1 MKPLLIYLGRGFL
14 YVSKLNDDKGVLGMN
29 QERGNLLALLPLII
43 FVSLFL
49 GAGIISGDFY
59 AFPVLVSI
67 IIASVV
73 GLLMNRKE
81 TLTAKIERFAKGAGH
96 PDIMIMVFIFLLAG
110 AFSGVAEK
118 MGAVDSTVN
127 FALSVLP
134 GNLIIVGLF
143 IIAAFIS
150 LSMGTSMGTIAAL
163 APIGVGISSGTDI
176 SMPLAMATVIGGA
189 MFGDNLSFIS
199 DTTIAAVRTQKTEMK
214 DKFKVNFFIVLPA
227 AIVTI
232 VILLFLT
239 MGNQSTVGAE
249 SFNWIKILPYL
260 GVIIGA
266 LAGLNVFVV
275 LLGGIVLAGIIGFID
290 GSFTPASY
298 FGSVAD
304 GMTGMAEIVILSVLI
319 GGVVELIRHNG
330 GIQALL
336 YHATRKI
343 KSPQGAQLATAGLV
357 SSTNLCTANNTISI
371 IIAGPLAKTISENYG
386 VDARKSASIL
396 DIFSCSVQ
404 GLIPYGAQ
412 ALLVAEVAGISPIS
426 IIPYAFYPVLIAVC
440 GLIAIRFA
448 LPKFTRK
455 SAPDA
460 NPVRS

>member
-1 MKPLLIYLGRGFL
+1 MINEK
-14 YVSKLNDDKGVLGMN
+14 
-29 QERGNLLALLPLII
+29 GNLLALLPLLI

-67 IIASVV
+67 IIAAVV
-73 GLLMNRKE
+73 ALLMNRKDS
-81 TLTAKIERFAKGAGH
+81 LNAKVERFAKGAGH

-127 FALSVLP
+127 LALSVLP
-134 GNLIIVGLF
+134 ENLLIVGLF
-143 IIAAFIS
+143 LIAAFVS

-176 SMPLAMATVIGGA
+176 AMPVAMATVIGGA

-227 AIVTI
+227 AI
-232 VILLFLT
+232 LT
-239 MGNQSTVGAE
+239 MMILYFITAGNQSTVDAE
-249 SFNWIKILPYL
+249 AFNWVKILPYL

-275 LLGGIVLAGIIGFID
+275 LFGGIVLSGIIGFAD
-290 GSFTPASY
+290 GSFTPSSY

-304 GMTGMAEIVILSVLI
+304 GMTGMTEIVILTVLI
-319 GGVVELIRHNG
+319 GGVVELIRYNG

-336 YHATRKI
+336 HLATRKI
-343 KSPQGAQLATAGLV
+343 RSPQGAQLATAGLV

-371 IIAGPLAKTISENYG
+371 IIAGPLAKEIGENYG
-386 VDARKSASIL
+386 VDSRKSASIL
-396 DIFSCSVQ
+396 DIFSCSIQ
-404 GLIPYGAQ
+404 GFIPYGAQ
-412 ALLVAEVAGISPIS
+412 ALLVAETAGISPLS
-426 IIPYAFYPVLIAVC
+426 ILPYAFYPILTAVC

-448 LPKFTRK
+448 LPRFTRSK
-455 SAPDA
+455 APKPSTA
-460 NPVRS
+460 RS

>member
-1 MKPLLIYLGRGFL
+1 MINEK
-14 YVSKLNDDKGVLGMN
+14 
-29 QERGNLLALLPLII
+29 GNLLALLPLLI

-67 IIASVV
+67 IIAAVV
-73 GLLMNRKE
+73 ALLMNRKDS
-81 TLTAKIERFAKGAGH
+81 LNAKVERFAKGAGH

-127 FALSVLP
+127 LALSVLP
-134 GNLIIVGLF
+134 ENLLIVGLF
-143 IIAAFIS
+143 LIAAFVS

-176 SMPLAMATVIGGA
+176 AMPVAMATVIGGA

-227 AIVTI
+227 AILTM
-232 VILLFLT
+232 VILYFIT
-239 MGNQSTVGAE
+239 AGNQSTVDVEA
-249 SFNWIKILPYL
+249 FNWVKILPYL

-275 LLGGIVLAGIIGFID
+275 LFGGIVLSGIIGFAD
-290 GSFTPASY
+290 GSFTPSSY

-304 GMTGMAEIVILSVLI
+304 GMTGMAEIVILTVLI
-319 GGVVELIRHNG
+319 GGVVELIRYNG

-336 YHATRKI
+336 YLATRKI
-343 KSPQGAQLATAGLV
+343 RSPQGAQLATAGLV

-371 IIAGPLAKTISENYG
+371 IIAGPLAKEIGENYN
-386 VDARKSASIL
+386 VDSRKSASIL

-412 ALLVAEVAGISPIS
+412 ALLVAETAGISPLS
-426 IIPYAFYPVLIAVC
+426 VIPYAFYPILTAVC
-440 GLIAIRFA
+440 GIVAIRFA
-448 LPKFTRK
+448 LPKFTRSK
-455 SAPDA
+455 APKPSAA
-460 NPVRS
+460 RS

>member
-1 MKPLLIYLGRGFL
+1 
-14 YVSKLNDDKGVLGMN
+14 MN
-29 QERGNLLALLPLII
+29 QEKGNVLALLPLII

-67 IIASVV
+67 IIAAVV
-73 GLLMNRKE
+73 ALLMNRKE

-134 GNLIIVGLF
+134 GNLVIVGLF

-163 APIGVGISSGTDI
+163 APIGVGISSGADI
-176 SMPLAMATVIGGA
+176 SMALTMATVIGGA

-227 AIVTI
+227 AIVTM
-232 VILLFLT
+232 VILFILT
-239 MGNQSTVGAE
+239 MGTPSSVQAE
-249 SFNWIKILPYL
+249 SFDWVKMIPYL

-275 LLGGIVLAGIIGFID
+275 LLGGILFAGIIGFVD
-290 GSFTPASY
+290 GSFTPSSY

-304 GMTGMAEIVILSVLI
+304 GMTGMAEIVILSILI

-330 GIQALL
+330 GIQAIL

-371 IIAGPLAKTISENYG
+371 IIAGPLAKTLSDQYG

-396 DIFSCSVQ
+396 DIFSCAVQ

-426 IIPYAFYPVLIAVC
+426 IIPYAFYPVLIAIC
-440 GLIAIRFA
+440 GLIAIQFA
-448 LPKFTRK
+448 LPKFTRNRA
-455 SAPDA
+455 SDGDA
-460 NPVRS
+460 VRSS

>member
-1 MKPLLIYLGRGFL
+1 MINEK
-14 YVSKLNDDKGVLGMN
+14 
-29 QERGNLLALLPLII
+29 GNLLALLPLFI

-67 IIASVV
+67 IIAAVV
-73 GLLMNRKE
+73 ALFMNRKDS
-81 TLTAKIERFAKGAGH
+81 LNVKVERFAKGAGH

-127 FALSVLP
+127 MALSVLP
-134 GNLIIVGLF
+134 ENLLIVGLF
-143 IIAAFIS
+143 LIAAFVS

-176 SMPLAMATVIGGA
+176 AMPVAMATVIGGA

-227 AIVTI
+227 AILTM
-232 VILLFLT
+232 VILYFIT
-239 MGNQSTVGAE
+239 AGNQSTVNVDT
-249 SFNWIKILPYL
+249 FNWVKILPYL

-266 LAGLNVFVV
+266 LAGLNVFIV
-275 LLGGIVLAGIIGFID
+275 LFGGIVLSGIIGFAD
-290 GSFTPASY
+290 GSFTPSSY
-298 FGSVAD
+298 FGSIAD
-304 GMTGMAEIVILSVLI
+304 GMTGMAEIVILTVLI
-319 GGVVELIRHNG
+319 GGVVELIRYNG

-336 YHATRKI
+336 YLATRKI
-343 KSPQGAQLATAGLV
+343 RSPKGAQLATAGLV

-371 IIAGPLAKTISENYG
+371 IIAGPLAKEIGENYG
-386 VDARKSASIL
+386 VDSRKSASIL

-412 ALLVAEVAGISPIS
+412 ALLVAETAGISPLS
-426 IIPYAFYPVLIAVC
+426 VIPYAFYPILTAVC

-448 LPKFTRK
+448 LPKFTRSK
-455 SAPDA
+455 APKPSTA
-460 NPVRS
+460 RS

>member
-1 MKPLLIYLGRGFL
+1 
-14 YVSKLNDDKGVLGMN
+14 MN
-29 QERGNLLALLPLII
+29 EEKGNLLALLPLII

-49 GAGIISGDFY
+49 GAGILSGDFY

-73 GLLMNRKE
+73 ALLMNRKE
-81 TLTAKIERFAKGAGH
+81 KLTAKIERFAKGAGH

-163 APIGVGISSGTDI
+163 APIGVGISTGTDI

-227 AIVTI
+227 AIVTM
-232 VILLFLT
+232 VILLILT
-239 MGNQSTVGAE
+239 MGNQSSVGAE
-249 SFNWIKILPYL
+249 SFNWVKILPYL

-275 LLGGIVLAGIIGFID
+275 LLGGILLAGIIGFMD
-290 GSFTPASY
+290 GSFTPSSY

-304 GMTGMAEIVILSVLI
+304 GMTGMAEIVILSILI

-330 GIQALL
+330 GIQAIL
-336 YHATRKI
+336 YHATCKI

-371 IIAGPLAKTISENYG
+371 IIVGPLAKTLSEKYG

-396 DIFSCSVQ
+396 DIFSCAVQ

-426 IIPYAFYPVLIAVC
+426 IIPYAFYPFLIAIC
-440 GLIAIRFA
+440 GLIAIQFA
-448 LPKFTRK
+448 LPKFARK
-455 SAPDA
+455 SVSDG
-460 NPVRS
+460 NPVRSS

>member
-1 MKPLLIYLGRGFL
+1 MFNEK
-14 YVSKLNDDKGVLGMN
+14 
-29 QERGNLLALLPLII
+29 GNLLALLPLVI
-43 FVSLFL
+43 FVALFL

-67 IIASVV
+67 IIAAVAA
-73 GLLMNRKE
+73 LLMNRKE
-81 TLTAKIERFAKGAGH
+81 SLNAKVERFAKGAGH

-127 FALSVLP
+127 LALSVLP
-134 GNLIIVGLF
+134 ENLIIVGLF
-143 IIAAFIS
+143 IIAAFVS

-163 APIGVGISSGTDI
+163 APIGVGISNGTDI
-176 SMPLAMATVIGGA
+176 SMPIAMATVIGGA

-227 AIVTI
+227 AI
-232 VILLFLT
+232 LT
-239 MGNQSTVGAE
+239 MIILFFITAGNQSAVEAGTYDWV
-249 SFNWIKILPYL
+249 KILPYL

-275 LLGGIVLAGIIGFID
+275 LFGGIVLSGIIGLAD
-290 GSFTPASY
+290 GSFTLSSY

-319 GGVVELIRHNG
+319 GGVVELIRYNG

-336 YHATRKI
+336 YLATRKI
-343 KSPQGAQLATAGLV
+343 RSPKGAQLATAGLV

-371 IIAGPLAKTISENYG
+371 IIAGPLAKEIGDNYG
-386 VDARKSASIL
+386 VDSRKSASIL

-412 ALLVAEVAGISPIS
+412 ALLVAETAGISPLS
-426 IIPYAFYPVLIAVC
+426 IIPYAFYPILTAVC
-440 GLIAIRFA
+440 GLAAIRFA
-448 LPKFTRK
+448 LPKFTRAK
-455 SAPDA
+455 APKA
-460 NPVRS
+460 STARS

>member
-1 MKPLLIYLGRGFL
+1 
-14 YVSKLNDDKGVLGMN
+14 MN
-29 QERGNLLALLPLII
+29 QEKGNLLALLPLII

-81 TLTAKIERFAKGAGH
+81 TLTAKIERFAKGSGH

-227 AIVTI
+227 AIVTM
-232 VILLFLT
+232 VILLVLT

-336 YHATRKI
+336 YHTTRKI

-371 IIAGPLAKTISENYG
+371 IIAGPLAKSISENYG

-396 DIFSCSVQ
+396 DIFSCSIQ

-455 SAPDA
+455 SAPEA

>member
-1 MKPLLIYLGRGFL
+1 MFQE
-14 YVSKLNDDKGVLGMN
+14 KGS
-29 QERGNLLALLPLII
+29 LLALLPLFI

-59 AFPVLVSI
+59 QFPVLVSI
-67 IIASVV
+67 LIASVV
-73 GLLMNRKE
+73 ALLMNRKE
-81 TLTAKIERFAKGAGH
+81 SLNGKIERFAKGAGH

-127 FALSVLP
+127 LALSVLP
-134 GNLIIVGLF
+134 ENFLIVGLF
-143 IIAAFIS
+143 LIGAFVS

-227 AIVTI
+227 AIITM
-232 VILLFLT
+232 VILLFMT
-239 MGNQSTVGAE
+239 WGNQSAVDVN

-275 LLGGIVLAGIIGFID
+275 LLGGILLSGIIGFMD
-290 GSFTPASY
+290 GSFTASTY
-298 FGSVAD
+298 FGSITD
-304 GMTGMAEIVILSVLI
+304 GMIGMAEIVILTVLI

-330 GIQALL
+330 GIQAILHL
-336 YHATRKI
+336 ATRKI
-343 KSPQGAQLATAGLV
+343 RSPRGAQLATAGLV

-371 IIAGPLAKTISENYG
+371 IITGPLAKSISEKYG
-386 VDARKSASIL
+386 VDARKAASIL
-396 DIFSCSVQ
+396 DIFSCSIQ

-412 ALLVAEVAGISPIS
+412 ALLVAEVAGISPLS
-426 IIPYAFYPVLIAVC
+426 IIPYAFYPLLIAVC
-440 GLIAIRFA
+440 GLIAIQFA
-448 LPKFTRK
+448 LPKFTRINSTKPDLVK
-455 SAPDA
+455 S
-460 NPVRS
+460 

>member
-1 MKPLLIYLGRGFL
+1 
-14 YVSKLNDDKGVLGMN
+14 MN
-29 QERGNLLALLPLII
+29 QEKGNLLALLPLII

-81 TLTAKIERFAKGAGH
+81 TLTAKIERFAKGSGH

-227 AIVTI
+227 AIVTM
-232 VILLFLT
+232 VILLVLT

-290 GSFTPASY
+290 GSFTPSSY

-371 IIAGPLAKTISENYG
+371 IIAGPLAKSISENYG

-426 IIPYAFYPVLIAVC
+426 IIPYAFYPILIAVC

-455 SAPDA
+455 SAPEA

>member
-1 MKPLLIYLGRGFL
+1 
-14 YVSKLNDDKGVLGMN
+14 MN

-73 GLLMNRKE
+73 GLVMNRKE

-227 AIVTI
+227 AIVTM
-232 VILLFLT
+232 VILLVLT
-239 MGNQSTVGAE
+239 MGNQSTVGVE

-371 IIAGPLAKTISENYG
+371 IIAGPLAKSISENYG

-396 DIFSCSVQ
+396 DIFSCSIQ

-412 ALLVAEVAGISPIS
+412 ALLVAEVAGISPVS
-426 IIPYAFYPVLIAVC
+426 IIPYAFYPILIAVC

-455 SAPDA
+455 SAPEA

>member
-1 MKPLLIYLGRGFL
+1 MIQE
-14 YVSKLNDDKGVLGMN
+14 KGN
-29 QERGNLLALLPLII
+29 IAALLPLLI
-43 FVSLFL
+43 FVALFL

-59 AFPVLVSI
+59 QFPVLVSI
-67 IIASVV
+67 LIAAVV
-73 GLLMNRKE
+73 AFMMNRKE
-81 TLTAKIERFAKGAGH
+81 SLLTKVERFAKGAGH

-127 FALSVLP
+127 LALSILP
-134 GNLIIVGLF
+134 ENFLIVGLF
-143 IIAAFIS
+143 IIGAFVS

-227 AIVTI
+227 AILTMI
-232 VILLFLT
+232 ILLFIT
-239 MGNQSTVGAE
+239 WGNQSTVDAE
-249 SFNWIKILPYL
+249 AFNWVKILPYL

-275 LLGGIVLAGIIGFID
+275 LLGGILLSGVIGFID
-290 GSFTPASY
+290 GSFTPSSY
-298 FGSVAD
+298 FGSITD
-304 GMTGMAEIVILSVLI
+304 GMTGMAEIVILTILI

-336 YHATRKI
+336 YLATRKI
-343 KSPQGAQLATAGLV
+343 RSPKGAQLATAGLV

-371 IIAGPLAKTISENYG
+371 IITGPLAKSISENYG

-396 DIFSCSVQ
+396 DIFSCSIQ

-412 ALLVAEVAGISPIS
+412 ALLVAETAGISPIS
-426 IIPYAFYPVLIAVC
+426 ILPYAFYPILTAIC

-448 LPKFTRK
+448 LPKFTRNPK
-455 SAPDA
+455 AKTE
-460 NPVRS
+460 PVRT

>member
-1 MKPLLIYLGRGFL
+1 MINEK
-14 YVSKLNDDKGVLGMN
+14 
-29 QERGNLLALLPLII
+29 GNLLALLPLLI

-67 IIASVV
+67 IIAAVV
-73 GLLMNRKE
+73 ALLMNRKDS
-81 TLTAKIERFAKGAGH
+81 LNAKVERFAKGAGH

-127 FALSVLP
+127 LALSVLP
-134 GNLIIVGLF
+134 ENLLIVGLF
-143 IIAAFIS
+143 LIAAFVS

-163 APIGVGISSGTDI
+163 APIGVGISSGTEI
-176 SMPLAMATVIGGA
+176 AMPVAMATVIGGA

-227 AIVTI
+227 AILTM
-232 VILLFLT
+232 VILYFIT
-239 MGNQSTVGAE
+239 AGNQSTVDVEA
-249 SFNWIKILPYL
+249 FNWVKILPYL

-275 LLGGIVLAGIIGFID
+275 LFGGIVLSGIIGFAD
-290 GSFTPASY
+290 GSFTPSSY

-304 GMTGMAEIVILSVLI
+304 GMTGMAEIVILTVLI
-319 GGVVELIRHNG
+319 GGVVELIRYNG

-336 YHATRKI
+336 YLATRKI
-343 KSPQGAQLATAGLV
+343 RSPQGAQLATAGLV

-371 IIAGPLAKTISENYG
+371 IIAGPLAKEIGENYN
-386 VDARKSASIL
+386 VDSRKSASIL

-412 ALLVAEVAGISPIS
+412 ALLVAETAGISPLS
-426 IIPYAFYPVLIAVC
+426 VIPYAFYPILTAVC
-440 GLIAIRFA
+440 GLVAIRFA
-448 LPKFTRK
+448 LPKFTRSK
-455 SAPDA
+455 APKPSAA
-460 NPVRS
+460 RS

>member
-1 MKPLLIYLGRGFL
+1 
-14 YVSKLNDDKGVLGMN
+14 MN

-73 GLLMNRKE
+73 GLVMNRKE

-227 AIVTI
+227 AIVTM
-232 VILLFLT
+232 VILLVLT
-239 MGNQSTVGAE
+239 MGNQSTVGVE

-319 GGVVELIRHNG
+319 GGVVELIRYNG

-371 IIAGPLAKTISENYG
+371 IIAGPLAKSISENYG

-396 DIFSCSVQ
+396 DIFSCSIQ

-412 ALLVAEVAGISPIS
+412 ALLVAEVAGISPVS
-426 IIPYAFYPVLIAVC
+426 IIPYAFYPILIAVC

-455 SAPDA
+455 SAPEA
-460 NPVRS
+460 NSVRS

>member
-1 MKPLLIYLGRGFL
+1 MFNEK
-14 YVSKLNDDKGVLGMN
+14 
-29 QERGNLLALLPLII
+29 GNLLALLPLVI
-43 FVSLFL
+43 FVALFL

-67 IIASVV
+67 IIAAVAA
-73 GLLMNRKE
+73 LLMNRKE
-81 TLTAKIERFAKGAGH
+81 SLNAKVERFAKGAGH

-127 FALSVLP
+127 LALSVLP
-134 GNLIIVGLF
+134 ENLIIVGLF
-143 IIAAFIS
+143 IIAAFVS

-163 APIGVGISSGTDI
+163 APIGVGISNGTDI
-176 SMPLAMATVIGGA
+176 SMPIAMATVIGGA

-227 AIVTI
+227 AI
-232 VILLFLT
+232 LT
-239 MGNQSTVGAE
+239 MIILFFITAGNQSAVEAGTYDWV
-249 SFNWIKILPYL
+249 KILPYL

-275 LLGGIVLAGIIGFID
+275 LFGGIVLSGIIGLAD
-290 GSFTPASY
+290 GSFTLSSY

-319 GGVVELIRHNG
+319 GGVVELIRYNG

-336 YHATRKI
+336 YLATRKI
-343 KSPQGAQLATAGLV
+343 RSPKGAQLATAGLV

-371 IIAGPLAKTISENYG
+371 IIAGPLAKEIGDNYG

-412 ALLVAEVAGISPIS
+412 ALLVAETAGISPLS
-426 IIPYAFYPVLIAVC
+426 IIPYAFYPILTAVC
-440 GLIAIRFA
+440 GLAAIRFA
-448 LPKFTRK
+448 LPKFTRAKAPK
-455 SAPDA
+455 SSTA
-460 NPVRS
+460 RS

>member
-1 MKPLLIYLGRGFL
+1 
-14 YVSKLNDDKGVLGMN
+14 MN
-29 QERGNLLALLPLII
+29 QEKGNLLALLPLII

-49 GAGIISGDFY
+49 GAGILSGDFY

-67 IIASVV
+67 IIASIVA
-73 GLLMNRKE
+73 LAMNRKE
-81 TLTAKIERFAKGAGH
+81 SLTAKVERFAKGAGH

-163 APIGVGISSGTDI
+163 APIGVGISSGADI
-176 SMPLAMATVIGGA
+176 SMPLSMATVIGGA

-227 AIVTI
+227 AVITM
-232 VILLFLT
+232 VILFILT
-239 MGNQSTVGAE
+239 MGTPSSVDAG
-249 SFNWIKILPYL
+249 SFNWVKIIPYL

-275 LLGGIVLAGIIGFID
+275 LIGGIVLAGIIGFVD
-290 GSFTPASY
+290 GSFTPSSY

-304 GMTGMAEIVILSVLI
+304 GMTGMAEIVILSILI

-330 GIQALL
+330 GIQAIL

-371 IIAGPLAKTISENYG
+371 IIAGPLAKSLSDKFG
-386 VDARKSASIL
+386 VDTRKSASIL
-396 DIFSCSVQ
+396 DIFSCAVQ

-412 ALLVAEVAGISPIS
+412 ALLVAEVAGISPVS

-440 GLIAIRFA
+440 GLIAIQFA
-448 LPKFTRK
+448 LPKFTRR
-455 SAPDA
+455 SVTDRDT
-460 NPVRS
+460 VRSS

>member
-1 MKPLLIYLGRGFL
+1 
-14 YVSKLNDDKGVLGMN
+14 MN
-29 QERGNLLALLPLII
+29 QEKGNLLALLPLII

-81 TLTAKIERFAKGAGH
+81 TLTAKIERFAKGSGH

-227 AIVTI
+227 AIVTM
-232 VILLFLT
+232 VILLVLT

-275 LLGGIVLAGIIGFID
+275 LLGGIVLTGIIGFID

-371 IIAGPLAKTISENYG
+371 IIAGPLAKSISENYG

-396 DIFSCSVQ
+396 DIFSCSIQ

-426 IIPYAFYPVLIAVC
+426 IIPYAFYPILIAVC

-455 SAPDA
+455 SAPEA

>member
-1 MKPLLIYLGRGFL
+1 
-14 YVSKLNDDKGVLGMN
+14 MN

-43 FVSLFL
+43 FVALFL

-73 GLLMNRKE
+73 GLFMNRKE
-81 TLTAKIERFAKGAGH
+81 TLTAKIERFAKGSGH

-227 AIVTI
+227 AIVTM
-232 VILLFLT
+232 VILLILT
-239 MGNQSTVGAE
+239 MGSQSTVGAE
-249 SFNWIKILPYL
+249 SFNWVKILPYL

-336 YHATRKI
+336 YHATRRI

-371 IIAGPLAKTISENYG
+371 IIAGPLAKSISENYG

-396 DIFSCSVQ
+396 DIFSCSIQ

-455 SAPDA
+455 SAPEA

>member
-1 MKPLLIYLGRGFL
+1 MFNEK
-14 YVSKLNDDKGVLGMN
+14 
-29 QERGNLLALLPLII
+29 GNLLALLPLVI
-43 FVSLFL
+43 FVALFL

-59 AFPVLVSI
+59 SFPVLVSI
-67 IIASVV
+67 IIAAVAA
-73 GLLMNRKE
+73 LFMNRKE
-81 TLTAKIERFAKGAGH
+81 SLNAKVERFAKGAGH

-127 FALSVLP
+127 LALTVLP
-134 GNLIIVGLF
+134 ENLIIVGLF
-143 IIAAFIS
+143 IIAAFVS

-163 APIGVGISSGTDI
+163 APIGVGISNGTDI
-176 SMPLAMATVIGGA
+176 SMPVAMATVIGGA

-227 AIVTI
+227 AILTM
-232 VILLFLT
+232 VILFFIT
-239 MGNQSTVGAE
+239 AGNQSAVEAGAYD
-249 SFNWIKILPYL
+249 WVKILPYL

-275 LLGGIVLAGIIGFID
+275 LFGGIVLSGIIGFAD
-290 GSFTPASY
+290 GSFTPSSY

-304 GMTGMAEIVILSVLI
+304 GMTGMAEIVTLAILI
-319 GGVVELIRHNG
+319 GGVVELIRYNG

-336 YHATRKI
+336 YLATRKI
-343 KSPQGAQLATAGLV
+343 RSPKGAQLATAGLV

-371 IIAGPLAKTISENYG
+371 IIAGPLAKEIGDNYG

-412 ALLVAEVAGISPIS
+412 ALLVAETAGISPLS
-426 IIPYAFYPVLIAVC
+426 IIPYAFYPILTAVC

-448 LPKFTRK
+448 LPKFTRTK
-455 SAPDA
+455 APKA
-460 NPVRS
+460 STARS

>member
-1 MKPLLIYLGRGFL
+1 MINEK
-14 YVSKLNDDKGVLGMN
+14 
-29 QERGNLLALLPLII
+29 GNLLALLPLLI

-67 IIASVV
+67 IIAAVV
-73 GLLMNRKE
+73 ALLMNRKDS
-81 TLTAKIERFAKGAGH
+81 LNAKVERFAKGAGH

-110 AFSGVAEK
+110 AFSGVAEN

-127 FALSVLP
+127 LALSVLP
-134 GNLIIVGLF
+134 ENLVIVGLF
-143 IIAAFIS
+143 LIAAFVS

-176 SMPLAMATVIGGA
+176 AIPVAMATVIGGA

-227 AIVTI
+227 AI
-232 VILLFLT
+232 LT
-239 MGNQSTVGAE
+239 MVTLYFITAGNQSTVDAE
-249 SFNWIKILPYL
+249 AFNWVKILPYL

-275 LLGGIVLAGIIGFID
+275 LFGGIVLSGIIGFAD
-290 GSFTPASY
+290 GSFTPSSY
-298 FGSVAD
+298 FGSIAD
-304 GMTGMAEIVILSVLI
+304 GMTGMAEIVILTVLI
-319 GGVVELIRHNG
+319 GGVVELIRYNG

-336 YHATRKI
+336 YLATRKI
-343 KSPQGAQLATAGLV
+343 RSPQGAQLATAGLV

-371 IIAGPLAKTISENYG
+371 IIAGPLAKEISENYG
-386 VDARKSASIL
+386 VDSRKSASIL

-412 ALLVAEVAGISPIS
+412 ALLVAETAGISPLS
-426 IIPYAFYPVLIAVC
+426 VIPYAFYPILTAVC
-440 GLIAIRFA
+440 GLVAIRFA
-448 LPKFTRK
+448 LPKFTRSK
-455 SAPDA
+455 APKPSTA
-460 NPVRS
+460 RS

>member
-1 MKPLLIYLGRGFL
+1 
-14 YVSKLNDDKGVLGMN
+14 MN

-81 TLTAKIERFAKGAGH
+81 TLTAKVERFAKGAGH

-227 AIVTI
+227 AIVTM
-232 VILLFLT
+232 VILLVLT
-239 MGNQSTVGAE
+239 MGNQATVGAE

-260 GVIIGA
+260 GVIVGA

-275 LLGGIVLAGIIGFID
+275 LFGGIVLAGIIGFID
-290 GSFTPASY
+290 GSFTPSSY

-371 IIAGPLAKTISENYG
+371 IIAGPLAKSISENYG

-396 DIFSCSVQ
+396 DIFSCSIQ

-426 IIPYAFYPVLIAVC
+426 IIPYAFYPILIAVC

-455 SAPDA
+455 SAPEG

>member
-1 MKPLLIYLGRGFL
+1 
-14 YVSKLNDDKGVLGMN
+14 MN
-29 QERGNLLALLPLII
+29 QEKGNLLALLPLII

-73 GLLMNRKE
+73 ALVMNRKE
-81 TLTAKIERFAKGAGH
+81 SLTAKIERFAKGAGH

-163 APIGVGISSGTDI
+163 APIGAGISSGADI
-176 SMPLAMATVIGGA
+176 SLPLAMATVIGGA

-227 AIVTI
+227 AIITM
-232 VILLFLT
+232 VILFILT
-239 MGNQSTVGAE
+239 LGTPSSVEAE
-249 SFNWIKILPYL
+249 SFNWVKILPYL

-275 LLGGIVLAGIIGFID
+275 LLGGILLAGIIGFVD
-290 GSFTPASY
+290 GSFTPSSY

-304 GMTGMAEIVILSVLI
+304 GMTGMAEIVILSILI

-330 GIQALL
+330 GIQAIL
-336 YHATRKI
+336 YQATRKI

-357 SSTNLCTANNTISI
+357 SATNLCTANNTISI
-371 IIAGPLAKTISENYG
+371 IIAGPLAKTLSERYG

-396 DIFSCSVQ
+396 DIFSCAIQ

-440 GLIAIRFA
+440 GLIAIQFA
-448 LPKFTRK
+448 LPKFTR
-455 SAPDA
+455 
-460 NPVRS
+460 NPVPDGDPIQSS

>member
-1 MKPLLIYLGRGFL
+1 MSIPLNSHHHE
-14 YVSKLNDDKGVLGMN
+14 SKLTKGVFRMF
-29 QERGNLLALLPLII
+29 EEKGNLLALLPLLI

-49 GAGIISGDFY
+49 GAGIITGDFY

-67 IIASVV
+67 LIASIVA
-73 GLLMNRKE
+73 LLMNRKE
-81 TLTAKIERFAKGAGH
+81 SLNAKVERFAKGSGH
-96 PDIMIMVFIFLLAG
+96 PDIMIMVFIFLSAG

-127 FALSVLP
+127 LALSVLP
-134 GNLIIVGLF
+134 ENLIIVGLF
-143 IIAAFIS
+143 LIAAFVS

-176 SMPLAMATVIGGA
+176 GMPVAMATVFGGA

-199 DTTIAAVRTQKTEMK
+199 DTTIAAVRTQKTQMK

-227 AIVTI
+227 AILTM
-232 VILLFLT
+232 VILFFIT
-239 MGNQSTVGAE
+239 AGNQSTVNAE
-249 SFNWIKILPYL
+249 TYDWVKILPYL

-275 LLGGIVLAGIIGFID
+275 LFGGIVFSGIIGFID

-298 FGSVAD
+298 FGSITD
-304 GMTGMAEIVILSVLI
+304 GMTGMAEIVILTVLI
-319 GGVVELIRHNG
+319 GGVIELIRYNG

-343 KSPQGAQLATAGLV
+343 RSSKGAQLATAGLV

-371 IIAGPLAKTISENYG
+371 IIAGPLAKEIGENYG

-412 ALLVAEVAGISPIS
+412 ALLVAESAGISPLS
-426 IIPYAFYPVLIAVC
+426 VLPYAFYPILTAVC
-440 GLIAIRFA
+440 GLIAIQFA
-448 LPKFTRK
+448 LPKFTRSK
-455 SAPDA
+455 SVKPST
-460 NPVRS
+460 VRS

>member
-1 MKPLLIYLGRGFL
+1 
-14 YVSKLNDDKGVLGMN
+14 MN

-227 AIVTI
+227 AIVTM

-304 GMTGMAEIVILSVLI
+304 GMTGMAEIVILSILI

-336 YHATRKI
+336 YHATRRI

-371 IIAGPLAKTISENYG
+371 IIAGPLAKSISENYG

-396 DIFSCSVQ
+396 DIFSCSIQ

-455 SAPDA
+455 AAPEA

>member
-1 MKPLLIYLGRGFL
+1 
-14 YVSKLNDDKGVLGMN
+14 MN

-81 TLTAKIERFAKGAGH
+81 TLTAKIERFAKGSGH

-176 SMPLAMATVIGGA
+176 SLPLAMATVIGGA

-227 AIVTI
+227 AIMTM
-232 VILLFLT
+232 VILLVLT

-371 IIAGPLAKTISENYG
+371 IIAGPLAKSISENYG
-386 VDARKSASIL
+386 VDARKTASIL
-396 DIFSCSVQ
+396 DIFSCSIQ

-412 ALLVAEVAGISPIS
+412 VLLVAEVAGISPTS
-426 IIPYAFYPVLIAVC
+426 IIPYAFYPILIAVC

-455 SAPDA
+455 SAPEA

>member
-1 MKPLLIYLGRGFL
+1 MI
-14 YVSKLNDDKGVLGMN
+14 
-29 QERGNLLALLPLII
+29 QEKGNLLALLPLLI

-67 IIASVV
+67 VIASVAA
-73 GLLMNRKE
+73 LLMNRKE
-81 TLTAKIERFAKGAGH
+81 SLTTKIERFAKGAGH

-143 IIAAFIS
+143 VIAAFIS

-227 AIVTI
+227 AIMTM
-232 VILLFLT
+232 VILIVLT
-239 MGNQSTVGAE
+239 MGNPSTVGAE
-249 SFNWIKILPYL
+249 SFDWIKILPYL

-275 LLGGIVLAGIIGFID
+275 LAGGIVLSGFIGFMD
-290 GSFTPASY
+290 GSFTPSSY

-371 IIAGPLAKTISENYG
+371 IIAGPLAKNIGESYG

-396 DIFSCSVQ
+396 DIFSCSIQ

-412 ALLVAEVAGISPIS
+412 ALLVAEVAGISPVS
-426 IIPYAFYPVLIAVC
+426 IIPYAFYPIFIAVC

-448 LPKFTRK
+448 LPRFTRK
-455 SAPDA
+455 SAGEA

>member
-1 MKPLLIYLGRGFL
+1 MFNEK
-14 YVSKLNDDKGVLGMN
+14 
-29 QERGNLLALLPLII
+29 GNLLALLPLVI
-43 FVSLFL
+43 FVALFL

-67 IIASVV
+67 IIAAVAA
-73 GLLMNRKE
+73 LLMNRKE
-81 TLTAKIERFAKGAGH
+81 SLNAKVERFAKGAGH

-127 FALSVLP
+127 LALSVLP
-134 GNLIIVGLF
+134 ENLIIVGLF
-143 IIAAFIS
+143 IIAAFVS

-163 APIGVGISSGTDI
+163 APIGVGISNGTDI
-176 SMPLAMATVIGGA
+176 SMPIAMATVIGGA

-227 AIVTI
+227 AILTM
-232 VILLFLT
+232 VILFFIT
-239 MGNQSTVGAE
+239 AGNQSAVEAGTYDWV
-249 SFNWIKILPYL
+249 KILPYL

-275 LLGGIVLAGIIGFID
+275 LFGGIVLSGIIGLAD
-290 GSFTPASY
+290 GSFTLSTY

-319 GGVVELIRHNG
+319 GGVVELIRYNG

-336 YHATRKI
+336 YLATRKI
-343 KSPQGAQLATAGLV
+343 RSPKGAQLATAGLV

-371 IIAGPLAKTISENYG
+371 IIAGPLAKEIGDNYG

-412 ALLVAEVAGISPIS
+412 ALLVAETAGISPLS
-426 IIPYAFYPVLIAVC
+426 IIPYAFYPILTAVC
-440 GLIAIRFA
+440 GLAAIRFA
-448 LPKFTRK
+448 LPKFTRAK
-455 SAPDA
+455 APKA
-460 NPVRS
+460 STARS

>member
-1 MKPLLIYLGRGFL
+1 M
-14 YVSKLNDDKGVLGMN
+14 LNEK
-29 QERGNLLALLPLII
+29 GNLLALLPLLI

-59 AFPVLVSI
+59 SFPVLVSI
-67 IIASVV
+67 IIAAVV
-73 GLLMNRKE
+73 ALLMNRKE
-81 TLTAKIERFAKGAGH
+81 SLNAKVERFAKGAGH
-96 PDIMIMVFIFLLAG
+96 PDIMIMVFIFLMAG

-127 FALSVLP
+127 LALSVLP
-134 GNLIIVGLF
+134 ENLIIVGLF
-143 IIAAFIS
+143 IIAAFVS

-176 SMPLAMATVIGGA
+176 GMPIAMATVIGGA

-227 AIVTI
+227 AIVTM
-232 VILLFLT
+232 VILYFIT
-239 MGNQSTVGAE
+239 AGNQSTVDAE
-249 SFNWIKILPYL
+249 AFNWVKILPYL

-275 LLGGIVLAGIIGFID
+275 LFGGIVLSGIIGFAD
-290 GSFTPASY
+290 GSFTPSSY
-298 FGSVAD
+298 FGSIAD
-304 GMTGMAEIVILSVLI
+304 GMTGMAEIVILTVLI
-319 GGVVELIRHNG
+319 GGVVELIRYNG

-336 YHATRKI
+336 HLATRKI
-343 KSPQGAQLATAGLV
+343 RSPKGAQLATAGLV
-357 SSTNLCTANNTISI
+357 GSTNLCTANNTISI
-371 IIAGPLAKTISENYG
+371 IIAGPLAKEIGENYG

-404 GLIPYGAQ
+404 GIIPYGAQ
-412 ALLVAEVAGISPIS
+412 ALLVAETAGISPLS
-426 IIPYAFYPVLIAVC
+426 IIPYAFYPILTAIC
-440 GLIAIRFA
+440 GLLAIRFA
-448 LPKFTRK
+448 LPKFTR
-455 SAPDA
+455 SNAAEPGTI
-460 NPVRS
+460 RS

>member
-1 MKPLLIYLGRGFL
+1 MFEEK
-14 YVSKLNDDKGVLGMN
+14 
-29 QERGNLLALLPLII
+29 GNLLALLPLLI

-49 GAGIISGDFY
+49 GAGVITGDFY

-67 IIASVV
+67 LIASIVA
-73 GLLMNRKE
+73 LLMNRKE
-81 TLTAKIERFAKGAGH
+81 SLNAKVERFAKGSGH

-127 FALSVLP
+127 LALSVLP
-134 GNLIIVGLF
+134 ENLLIVGLF
-143 IIAAFIS
+143 LIAAFVS

-163 APIGVGISSGTDI
+163 APIGVGISTGTDI
-176 SMPLAMATVIGGA
+176 GMPVAMATVIGGA

-227 AIVTI
+227 AILTMLI
-232 VILLFLT
+232 LFLIT
-239 MGNQSTVGAE
+239 AGNQSTVNTE
-249 SFNWIKILPYL
+249 TYDWVKILPYL
-260 GVIIGA
+260 GVIVGA

-275 LLGGIVLAGIIGFID
+275 LLGGIIFSGIIGFID
-290 GSFTPASY
+290 GSFTPSSY
-298 FGSVAD
+298 FGSITD
-304 GMTGMAEIVILSVLI
+304 GMTGMAEIVILTVLI
-319 GGVVELIRHNG
+319 GGVVELIRYNG

-343 KSPQGAQLATAGLV
+343 RSPKGAQLATAGLV

-371 IIAGPLAKTISENYG
+371 IIAGPLAKEIGENYG

-412 ALLVAEVAGISPIS
+412 ALLVAETAGISPLS
-426 IIPYAFYPVLIAVC
+426 VLPYAFYPVLTAVC

-448 LPKFTRK
+448 LPKFTRSK
-455 SAPDA
+455 AAKPGT
-460 NPVRS
+460 VRS